1 MPIAF
6 IPIPQPWPASL
17 ILHSQAITL
26 TTARL
31 LQHQSRAR
39 VWQVFLNARAR
50 LKTAMAARSFMIPTS
65 LAKREQRNYHCL
77 KTWVP
82 IVNRLRPMP
91 SAEQWRSSQ
100 IAGRLLNGR
109 TYDEM
114 PAKRKESQLP
124 FSAGTLEIRY

>member
-1 MPIAF
+1 
-6 IPIPQPWPASL
+6 
-17 ILHSQAITL
+17 
-26 TTARL
+26 
-31 LQHQSRAR
+31 
-39 VWQVFLNARAR
+39 
-50 LKTAMAARSFMIPTS
+50 MIPTS

-124 FSAGTLEIRY
+124 RSSPFQQVLWKCGIEGMDRPFEGGILGL